1 MDCPDCAA
9 GRTASP
15 VISSI
20 PAEIGSNDKKGE
32 RLRQL
37 PMLRCARGVFQLPGT
52 KGLGDLA
59 LRSSQGTG
67 IIGFRGRDTT
77 MDDEVQLRVSA
88 GGC

>member
-1 MDCPDCAA
+1 MDCPDCPV
-9 GRTASP
+9 GRAASP

-32 RLRQL
+32 RLRRL
-37 PMLRCARGVFQLPGT
+37 PMLRCARGVFQLSGT
-52 KGLGDLA
+52 NVLGDLA
-59 LRSSQGTG
+59 LQSSQGTG

-77 MDDEVQLRVSA
+77 MDVEAQLRVSA